1 MEYVFESPIVVH
13 GEDEIIMS
21 PDQDIVDAINERL
34 ITGDYDLA
42 EYLHEDL
49 DLIIASIT
57 MEARL
62 GMQGLTCRTTCVADS
77 PLTPGLMTHLI
88 DFITGQFSD
97 GWGETF
103 EQDVFD
109 TCDEDFYASFWWS
122 ENWHMDVVGFSK
134 ADLN

>member
-13 GEDEIIMS
+13 GEDEIIMT
-21 PDQDIVDAINERL
+21 PDQDMVDAINNRL
-34 ITGDYDLA
+34 VASDIDLA

-49 DLIIASIT
+49 DMIIASIT

-62 GMQGLTCRTTCVADS
+62 GMQGLTCRTTCIADS
-77 PLTPGLMTHLI
+77 ELTPGLMEHLV

-122 ENWHMDVVGFSK
+122 ENWHIDVVGFSRRS
-134 ADLN
+134 